1 MIEVGDVIE
10 GTITKIMDFG
20 AFIDM
25 GEGIKGLLHI
35 SQISREYVRD
45 INAYLKVKDKIKLK
59 VISKGKKGFYDLSLI
74 ALTPPEEQ
82 KKNEHRPSW
91 VEKQER
97 PSPPLFT
104 FNETDSRNRKEP
116 DFESML
122 SRFLKESDERL
133 LDLKKNIKSKTKG
146 KGRK

>member
-1 MIEVGDVIE
+1 MVAVGDVIE
-10 GTITKIMDFG
+10 GTVTKIMDFG

-25 GEGIKGLLHI
+25 GDGIKGLLHI

-45 INAYLKVKDKIKLK
+45 INDFLKIKDKIKLK
-59 VISKGKKGFYDLSLI
+59 VISQGKKGFYDLSLI
-74 ALTPPEEQ
+74 AMTPQEEP
-82 KKNEHRPSW
+82 KKNEHRPRW
-91 VEKQER
+91 VEKQEQ
-97 PSPPLFT
+97 PAPPLVT
-104 FNETDSRNRKEP
+104 FNDNDARNRKEP

-122 SRFLKESDERL
+122 SSFLKESDERL